1 VLSLDENVKVPV
13 GTFDHCLETTET
25 SGLEPGAS
33 EFKFY
38 APGVGVV
45 FDNDVSGKEKD
56 SLVNIIVE

>member
-1 VLSLDENVKVPV
+1 MTRASKFRLAALIIVSR
-13 GTFDHCLETTET
+13 TTES
-25 SGLEPGAS
+25 SGVEPGAV

-56 SLVNIIVE
+56 SLVKVITE